1 MTTIAQVTDRPLS
14 GLHHIDSLIGSGV
27 PWNFIGRDT
36 IHYSFASPTVASGT
50 GDILDTASVSA
61 FNAAQATQVR
71 SILAYITTLTGIRF
85 DEWAAGDQADLH
97 FGNAQLFGGYTSQ
110 TMTRFSYTSQ
120 GAQALDLK
128 VDAWVYLDAFSEA
141 FDNQSPTPGG
151 IGYETL
157 LHELGHALGL
167 KHSFEGPQQLS
178 PGAGLGQDNTGTTLM
193 SYNEVGGPY
202 AQYAPYDIA
211 AFAWLYGGDGLGGNY
226 GVGTPGRMLAG
237 SFGNDALQ
245 GGAGADI
252 ALYSGGRASYALGKT
267 SGGYTVTDQTGLVG
281 TDSLAAIERIQF
293 DDMSVNLTVG
303 NVAASISAA
312 QLNSLVELY
321 IAYLNRTP
329 DADGMVH
336 WIGKLK
342 AGQSLDQIGQQFY
355 ESAVFFGNLTG
366 YSASST
372 NTDFVKKVYS
382 NVLGRDNPD
391 AEGVNFWSLKLAS
404 GAETRG
410 SLVSEMLT
418 SAHSFKG
425 RTDFGWVA
433 DLLDN
438 KIAVGRL
445 VAIDMGLVYNTADA
459 NITQGMAIA
468 DAITPFST
476 TAAVALIGV
485 QDGLDLLP

>member
-1 MTTIAQVTDRPLS
+1 MPTISQVTDRPLS
-14 GLHHIDSLIGSGV
+14 GLNHIDALIGDGV

-36 IHYSFASPTVASGT
+36 IHYSFASPVIAAGT
-50 GDILDTASVSA
+50 GDVLDTASISA

-71 SILAYITTLTGIRF
+71 SILAYITTLTGVRF
-85 DEWAAGDQADLH
+85 EEWAAGDQADLH
-97 FGNAQLFGGYTSQ
+97 FGNARLFDGYTSQ

-120 GAQALDLK
+120 GTQAVNLK
-128 VDAWVYLDAFSEA
+128 VDAWVYLDAFTEA
-141 FDNQSPTPGG
+141 FDNQSPSPGG
-151 IGYETL
+151 VAYETL
-157 LHELGHALGL
+157 LHELGHVLGL
-167 KHSFEGPQQLS
+167 KHSFEGPQQLA
-178 PGAGLGQDNTGTTLM
+178 AGSSLGQDNTGTTLM

-202 AQYAPYDIA
+202 DQYGRYDVA
-211 AFAWLYGGDGLGGNY
+211 ALAWIYGRDGLGGNY
-226 GVGTPGRMLAG
+226 GVGTPGKMLMG
-237 SFGNDALQ
+237 SVGNDSLQ

-252 ALYSGGRASYALGKT
+252 ALYSGARASYAVSKA
-267 SGGYTVTDQTGLVG
+267 SGGYAVADKTGVVG

-293 DDMSVNLTVG
+293 DDMSVNLTAG
-303 NVAASISAA
+303 NVAGSISTA

-366 YSASST
+366 YSATST

-391 AEGVNFWSLKLAS
+391 TQGVNFWSAKLAS
-404 GAETRG
+404 GEETRG
-410 SLVSEMLT
+410 SLVSDMLI

-425 RTDFGWVA
+425 RTDYGWVA

-438 KIAVGRL
+438 KIAVGKL
-445 VAIDMGLVYNTADA
+445 VAIDKGLVYNAAAD
-459 NITQGMAIA
+459 NITHGMAIV
-468 DAITPFST
+468 DAITPSST

-485 QDGLDLLP
+485 SDGLDLLP